1 MDARSRDRF
10 SSVLNGVAYRMP
22 ASPVAVVCVDD
33 GDPEYLAAAGAAGL
47 IPTITRFMREGFSA
61 RLPGQILQVITQ
73 RFERLEAPK
82 VPCVYVGD
90 AGGSSLAER
99 AKTRRVLRF
108 LPLDKPSLI
117 VGQDDVAC
125 WHDSPG
131 APCGKVCQ

>member
-10 SSVLNGVAYRMP
+10 SSVLNGVAYRLP
-22 ASPVAVVCVDD
+22 TAPVAVVCVDG
-33 GDPEYLAAAGAAGL
+33 GDPEYLTAAGAAGL
-47 IPTITRFMREGFSA
+47 IPTITR
-61 RLPGQILQVITQ
+61 
-73 RFERLEAPK
+73 
-82 VPCVYVGD
+82 
-90 AGGSSLAER
+90 LAER

-108 LPLDKPSLI
+108 LPLDEPCLM